1 MNHSVTVSFAPER
14 EYEITLHDSDVATA
28 GKDQARAWLASEFEA
43 LECSPTNPMGKVLVL
58 DMILNVAK
66 YGGEER
72 FKEGGAWARGFAA
85 AVAGALRRPA
95 IKVDVGNLV
104 VR

>member
-1 MNHSVTVSFAPER
+1 MSHCVTVSFGHQR
-14 EYEITLHDSDVATA
+14 DYEIMLHDSDVAAT
-28 GKDQARAWLASEFEA
+28 GKDQARAWLSTEFEA

-66 YGGEER
+66 YGGEEH
-72 FKEGGAWARGFAA
+72 FKSADEWSRSYAA
-85 AVAGALRRPA
+85 AVAGALQRPV
-95 IKVDVGNLV
+95 ITVDVANLV

>member
-1 MNHSVTVSFAPER
+1 MSHSVTVSFGPER
-14 EYEITLHDSDVATA
+14 EYEIMLHDSDVAAT
-28 GKDQARAWLASEFEA
+28 GKDQARAWLSREFEA

-66 YGGEER
+66 YAGEER
-72 FKEGGAWARGFAA
+72 FRDGEWSRGYAA
-85 AVAGALRRPA
+85 AVAGALQRPA
-95 IKVDVGNLV
+95 VKVDVANFV